1 MIVFTILY
9 TFLTLV
15 KFIYSIKINYTQF
28 MFEIYEDKPMI
39 KISSNNYSI
48 NFNLYS
54 IKINEIENKI
64 IKFNNTSITMN
75 KKTLNNL
82 RCYNYT
88 LKLIPS
94 LNMSLN
100 FYFFIDNGNI
110 NNTFN
115 KSINISEGFLLINF
129 TLDKILN
136 STYEVNMKIENNN
149 ILKKIDNN
157 TYEIQDGIIYLIDN
171 KNISNLNNS
180 NIIKIKIFGSSKT
193 NAYIGIQVKKGK
205 LNLILC
211 DYIWISIFLIIII
224 LCFFFLIYKIIKL
237 FSKSI
242 SNQKI
247 IGEKEKCLLKK

>member
-9 TFLTLV
+9 TILTLV

-180 NIIKIKIFGSSKT
+180 NIIKIKIFG
-193 NAYIGIQVKKGK
+193 
-205 LNLILC
+205 
-211 DYIWISIFLIIII
+211 
-224 LCFFFLIYKIIKL
+224 
-237 FSKSI
+237 
-242 SNQKI
+242 
-247 IGEKEKCLLKK
+247 